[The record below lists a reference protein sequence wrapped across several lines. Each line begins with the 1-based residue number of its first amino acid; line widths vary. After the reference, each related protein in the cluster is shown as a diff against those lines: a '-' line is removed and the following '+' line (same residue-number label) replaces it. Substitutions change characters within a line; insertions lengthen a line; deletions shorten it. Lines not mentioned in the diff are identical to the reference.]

1 MSMVSAEG
9 EVVDF
14 SKKVDVNEGDK
25 KGNVE
30 LWLLEV
36 EDQMRQTLFS
46 LIKQCEADFKVTPRT
61 EWVIKWPGQIILT
74 VN

>member
-1 MSMVSAEG
+1 MVSAEG

-36 EDQMRQTLFS
+36 EEQMRHTLF
-46 LIKQCEADFKVTPRT
+46 
-61 EWVIKWPGQIILT
+61 
-74 VN
+74 